1 VTPADHPRHQLDDLL
16 THAVRFS
23 VAAALAGVRSAE
35 FALVRD
41 SVEVS
46 DSVLS
51 KQVAL
56 LEQAGLVE
64 VTKKRVGRR
73 VRTWLALTDAGRATL
88 AQHVAALQAI
98 AAGAGAPNSTVP
110 DGGP

>member
-1 VTPADHPRHQLDDLL
+1 
-16 THAVRFS
+16 
-23 VAAALAGVRSAE
+23 
-35 FALVRD
+35 
-41 SVEVS
+41 
-46 DSVLS
+46 VLS

-73 VRTWLALTDAGRATL
+73 VRTWLSLTNAGRATL

-98 AAGAGAPNSTVP
+98 AAGAGAPTAQEA
-110 DGGP
+110 GA